1 MYSMIYNLE
10 LEKDKIRE
18 KLLSE
23 RHKLR
28 KSDVSGKSKS
38 IYKRLV
44 NFSEIKTSKKILV
57 YLPINNEVDTENVIK
72 FLIKNKKL
80 IFIPAFN
87 NNKWM
92 ISEFNDFDNLQK
104 GPYGILQPVYKS
116 RVESKVIDVAIIPG
130 VAFSKNGVRLG
141 YGKGVYDRLLKN
153 FKGIRIGLAYDFQII
168 DDLPKVKHDLVMDI
182 VITDNKIYDFEKADT
197 G

>member
-1 MYSMIYNLE
+1 MNRNLS
-10 LEKDKIRE
+10 LEKEKLRK

-23 RHKLR
+23 RRKLTKFDISAKSQAVHK
-28 KSDVSGKSKS
+28 S
-38 IYKRLV
+38 LV
-44 NFSEIKTSKKILV
+44 NLDEIKTSKKILV

-130 VAFSKNGVRLG
+130 VAFDKSGARLG
-141 YGKGVYDRLLKN
+141 YGKGVYDKLLKY
-153 FKGIRIGLAYDFQII
+153 FKGIKIGLAYDFQIV
-168 DDLPKVKHDLVMDI
+168 DRLPKEKHDLLMDFVVSEKEI
-182 VITDNKIYDFEKADT
+182 LDFGLT
-197 G
+197 